1 MQHSTSADIDF
12 SEFSIFI
19 SKVNHVFMEEIDKHV
34 ENVVIDEEELN
45 GIEIDH
51 ILNLENLPRTMLE
64 SESSH

>member
-64 SESSH
+64 SENSH